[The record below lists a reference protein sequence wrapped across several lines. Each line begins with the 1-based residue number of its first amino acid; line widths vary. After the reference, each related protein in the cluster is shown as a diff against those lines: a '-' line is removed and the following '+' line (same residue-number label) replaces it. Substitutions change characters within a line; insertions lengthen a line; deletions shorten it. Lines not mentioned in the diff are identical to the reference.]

1 MYVYVDG
8 TVRDL
13 SINGMIASHKRS
25 EDMRLRDLRKRVV
38 RYFPELEK
46 RKFRISKEII
56 EDYCLPGI
64 EHEPWSFLVVTN
76 DKKFIASCNPEVDM
90 LMLKEVKDD

>member
-13 SINGMIASHKRS
+13 SINGMTASHKRS
-25 EDMRLRDLRKRVV
+25 EDMRLQDLRKRVV

-46 RKFRISKEII
+46 HIVEII

-64 EHEPWSFLVVTN
+64 EREPWSFLVVTN

-90 LMLKEVKDD
+90 LMLKEVGDD